1 MVNQRLGIS
10 FGKTFVEDLDLYIKD
25 RFMTEGSKREKGER
39 IEPLNAHLAAKGEKS
54 SCVMLETESL
64 DRMSF
69 SASSLIFWIPSFFQ
83 DINAGSDVFVGSTH
97 CHCQRIHRTRGTRPW
112 LLHLGSHHRTAIMGR
127 RLEGRKGHLV
137 RVGVGNE

>member
-1 MVNQRLGIS
+1 
-10 FGKTFVEDLDLYIKD
+10 VEDLDLHIKD
-25 RFMTEGSKREKGER
+25 RFMTEGSKREKGEW
-39 IEPLNAHLAAKGEKS
+39 IEPLDAHLAAKEEKS
-54 SCVMLETESL
+54 SCVMLETASL

-83 DINAGSDVFVGSTH
+83 DVNTGSYVFIGSTH

-112 LLHLGSHHRTAIMGR
+112 LLRLGSHHRTAIMDR
-127 RLEGRKGHLV
+127 SLEGRKGHLV